1 MGSEILRR
9 ARRDATPAS
18 TPEVEFALVLSRII
32 DSVKNDPE
40 QLRDTV
46 YELARRKLQE
56 QLTQEGVEETAPL
69 VNALEVAIQ
78 GVEKFSRNNDKK
90 WALTRLPPH
99 REISSAHGNAPR
111 MDLVTFDQPVLPEL
125 PVLDA
130 QVSEPASKSRD
141 RTRTTGFTAPW
152 RFITVLAIFLTVAFV
167 IRQQGVT
174 LESVRKTAHFLMA
187 QPASITRSTPAAPPQ
202 AAPGVAESATAKPSP
217 LVPTS
222 YGIYAVSEDK
232 LYELEPLPGR
242 APDIRIAVSPMITT
256 PSRAVLPN
264 GRLRFVVFRRDSA
277 SSAADHAEVRVIAK
291 IVRATSFDKAGKPIV
306 SAAEDNWVI
315 RNISIPYRTAP
326 SRDNPD
332 MYEIH
337 GADEDSALSPGRY
350 ALILKGQ
357 AYDFSVAGTVTD
369 TKQCLEQ
376 LAAANGAFYSECQKP

>member
-90 WALTRLPPH
+90 GALTRLPPH

-141 RTRTTGFTAPW
+141 RRRTTGFTAPW
-152 RFITVLAIFLTVAFV
+152 RFITVLAIFLTVAF
-167 IRQQGVT
+167 
-174 LESVRKTAHFLMA
+174 
-187 QPASITRSTPAAPPQ
+187 
-202 AAPGVAESATAKPSP
+202 
-217 LVPTS
+217 
-222 YGIYAVSEDK
+222 
-232 LYELEPLPGR
+232 
-242 APDIRIAVSPMITT
+242 
-256 PSRAVLPN
+256 
-264 GRLRFVVFRRDSA
+264 
-277 SSAADHAEVRVIAK
+277 
-291 IVRATSFDKAGKPIV
+291 
-306 SAAEDNWVI
+306 
-315 RNISIPYRTAP
+315 
-326 SRDNPD
+326 
-332 MYEIH
+332 
-337 GADEDSALSPGRY
+337 
-350 ALILKGQ
+350 
-357 AYDFSVAGTVTD
+357 
-369 TKQCLEQ
+369 
-376 LAAANGAFYSECQKP
+376 

>member
-9 ARRDATPAS
+9 TRRDATPAS

-56 QLTQEGVEETAPL
+56 QLTEEGVEETAPL

-78 GVEKFSRNNDKK
+78 GVEKFSRKNDNK
-90 WALTRLPPH
+90 WALTRLPRH
-99 REISSAHGNAPR
+99 REIPSAHGSAPP
-111 MDLVTFDQPVLPEL
+111 MDLVNFARPVLP
-125 PVLDA
+125 VLEA
-130 QVSEPASKSRD
+130 EVSTPRSEFRD
-141 RTRTTGFTAPW
+141 WRRITGFATSW
-152 RFITVLAIFLTVAFV
+152 RFITVLAIFLTIAFV

-174 LESVRKTAHFLMA
+174 LESVRKTAHFLTA
-187 QPASITRSTPAAPPQ
+187 QPASITRSTPAASSQ
-202 AAPGVAESATAKPSP
+202 AAPTVAESAMAKPSP

-242 APDIRIAVSPMITT
+242 APDIRIAVSPVITT

-337 GADEDSALSPGRY
+337 GADEDSVLSPGRY

-357 AYDFSVAGTVTD
+357 AYDFSVAGKVTD